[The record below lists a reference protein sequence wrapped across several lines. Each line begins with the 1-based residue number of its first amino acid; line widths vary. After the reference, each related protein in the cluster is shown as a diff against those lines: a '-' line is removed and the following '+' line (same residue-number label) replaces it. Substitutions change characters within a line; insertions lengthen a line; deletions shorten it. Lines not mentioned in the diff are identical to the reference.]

1 MTYFCV
7 IIGKEEYDLLDQFL
21 IFLWTFPSRIE
32 RYSSMAAA
40 LDHLGYSLVFQV
52 FPYRDTGAYRQGMG
66 GDPGLCREVRF
77 SVKMVLLPLFPEAGY
92 HPGDTP
98 GQDNGTNRHIEK
110 DMPMVVPGLQIECR
124 ENRPQERGHYSQS
137 IPPCKSQTWIRL
149 LNFMFRLIT
158 QHFREHYNA

>member
-1 MTYFCV
+1 
-7 IIGKEEYDLLDQFL
+7 
-21 IFLWTFPSRIE
+21 
-32 RYSSMAAA
+32 MAAA
-40 LDHLGYSLVFQV
+40 SDHLGYSLVFQV

-110 DMPMVVPGLQIECR
+110 DMPMVVPGLQIECK
-124 ENRPQERGHYSQS
+124 EDWPQERGRNGQS
-137 IPPCKSQTWIRL
+137 LPPCEPQASIRP
-149 LNFMFRLIT
+149 LNFTFRLSA
-158 QHFREHYNA
+158 QQFGE